1 MKYSHLFDLVINT
14 IHHKR
19 DSFSKQNNY
28 KMPHVPEPGEL
39 VAEKQVPADTLSSY
53 LPRVDQF
60 YIPEWFTMQFIANNM
75 VSFTPLFSY
84 GSTVISIERSKTA
97 LGFSIDICATMMI
110 ASILRISYY
119 LITPY
124 ETALLRQSLVMI
136 FIQLILLKTTLKY
149 RPEEYKY
156 ENLRNVEPLSELL
169 HNVWLEQFG
178 VSRPHYFSDDW
189 KQNIIKLSPKKLLRL
204 FYKVIMVFV
213 YKILKFFDPSYK
225 RIFSFWQWNNDR
237 IFWMF
242 LLIFSSIQ
250 ILVTLFISKM
260 MNWDELAQYLGSIIG
275 ALGLLVEALLPL
287 PQISIL
293 HNLKSVQG
301 FKLILL
307 VSWLCGDTVK
317 ITYLVFGAKNISIL
331 FFFFAFFQMALD
343 FYIAGQYIYY
353 KYYYSKNRHTGLN
366 NIAEEIELQTFNPS
380 PRKHSV
386 GNSAAMKYGDEYSE
400 RSLVMENRDDTP
412 PLVPMQGA
420 SRRSSTI

>member
-1 MKYSHLFDLVINT
+1 M
-14 IHHKR
+14 
-19 DSFSKQNNY
+19 
-28 KMPHVPEPGEL
+28 
-39 VAEKQVPADTLSSY
+39 
-53 LPRVDQF
+53 DQF
-60 YIPEWFTMQFIANNM
+60 YIPEWLTMQFIANNM

-84 GSTVISIERSKTA
+84 GSTVISIERCKTA

-124 ETALLRQSLVMI
+124 EIALLRQSLVMV
-136 FIQLILLKTTLKY
+136 FIQLILLRTTLKY

-156 ENLRNVEPLSELL
+156 DNLKNVEPLSELL
-169 HNVWLEQFG
+169 QNVWLEQFG
-178 VSRPHYFSDDW
+178 VSRPYFFSDDW
-189 KQNIIKLSPKKLLRL
+189 KQNMAKLAPRKMLRFL
-204 FYKVIMVFV
+204 YKVVLVFV

-225 RIFSFWQWNNDR
+225 RVFSFWQWNNDS
-237 IFWMF
+237 IFWKF
-242 LLIFSSIQ
+242 LLVFSSIQ

-275 ALGLLVEALLPL
+275 SLGLLVESLLPL

-307 VSWLCGDTVK
+307 VSWLCGDAVK
-317 ITYLVFGAKNISIL
+317 ITYLVFGAKNISVL
-331 FFFFAFFQMALD
+331 FFFFAFFQMSLD

-353 KYYYSKNRHTGLN
+353 KYYYNKNRHTGLDA
-366 NIAEEIELQTFNPS
+366 IPEDIELQTFITS
-380 PRKHSV
+380 SRKHDS
-386 GNSAAMKYGDEYSE
+386 SAISSPAMQYDDDDDE
-400 RSLVMENRDDTP
+400 RSLVMENKNDTP
-412 PLVPMQGA
+412 PPLTMGGT